1 MDLNADYLLFWSKKV
16 LLMVVRSRVNRGYVH
31 RRLTEW
37 FGAIYGEN
45 GWRISAMEK
54 SVETRV
60 QMFNVED
67 YLVSKIMRKRNLNGH
82 LDQKLF
88 HHKV

>member
-1 MDLNADYLLFWSKKV
+1 MDLNADYLLFWSKKD
-16 LLMVVRSRVNRGYVH
+16 LLMVARSRVNRRYVH

-37 FGAIYGEN
+37 FGDIHGEN

-54 SVETRV
+54 SVETRA

-67 YLVSKIMRKRNLNGH
+67 YLVSKIIRNG
-82 LDQKLF
+82 
-88 HHKV
+88 VI

>member
-1 MDLNADYLLFWSKKV
+1 
-16 LLMVVRSRVNRGYVH
+16 MVVRSRVNRGHVH

-37 FGAIYGEN
+37 FGAIHKEN

-54 SVETRV
+54 LVETRA

-67 YLVSKIMRKRNLNGH
+67 YLVSKIIRKRNLKGY
-82 LDQKLF
+82 LDRKLF
-88 HHKV
+88 HRKF